1 METKKVVA
9 LIIAVIIIIAIAV
22 TIGGIVKKA
31 VQESSLQDLRT
42 NMLLIQGKAKT
53 YAENVNLET
62 ANLSEE
68 KEEDN
73 TKITEVKNQKLKG
86 TALENCGENIK
97 AEAKKA
103 GIEDTKDYY
112 NLSEQ
117 DLKDMQLN
125 IKIKEGEYYLVKYNL
140 EDTEVVYT
148 KGYKYEDKTYYK
160 LSELKNIN
168 QNINATK

>member
-9 LIIAVIIIIAIAV
+9 LIIALIIIIAIA
-22 TIGGIVKKA
+22 IVIEVIVENALK
-31 VQESSLQDLRT
+31 ESSLQDLRT

-53 YAENVNLET
+53 YTENVNLET

-73 TKITEVKNQKLKG
+73 TKITEVKNEKLKG
-86 TALENCGENIK
+86 IALENCDEKIK

-112 NLSEQ
+112 YLSEQ

-125 IKIKEGEYYLVKYNL
+125 IKVKEDEYYLVKYNFQ
-140 EDTEVVYT
+140 DTEVIYT
-148 KGYKYEDKTYYK
+148 KGYKYNDKIYYK
-160 LSELKNIN
+160 LSELKNIEL
-168 QNINATK
+168 